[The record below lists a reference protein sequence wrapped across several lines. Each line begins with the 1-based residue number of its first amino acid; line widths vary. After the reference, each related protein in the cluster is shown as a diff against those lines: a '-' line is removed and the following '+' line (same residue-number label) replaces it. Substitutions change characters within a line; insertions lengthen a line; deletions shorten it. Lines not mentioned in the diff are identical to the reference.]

1 MINEAGDIRG
11 YKMLDYNLDNIRT
24 GHFVTRMYELYPE
37 AKNLLAMKTMM
48 KQLEKQPRT
57 NDGVYWHKAIY
68 AYQVWLDG
76 IFMGLPYRVLTAN
89 LMTKQGEM
97 KEKAAQKI
105 YNDAV
110 EQILKTYSRTLDP
123 KTGLNR
129 HAWDETNHT
138 FWADKQTGL
147 SQHCWG
153 RAQGWYTMAL
163 VELLDALPADYAR
176 RAEVEEV
183 LKKDFDAIIK
193 WQDKK
198 TGTWYQVMDSP
209 ERKGNYL
216 ESTCTSMFAYS
227 MLKAYRK
234 GYVKDVKYRDAGIK
248 AYRGIIKNFIKV
260 HPDKTISL
268 TQCCAV
274 AGLGPAATPEVE
286 AAMKKVN
293 PKGKVK
299 HNARRDGSFEYYL
312 SEPIRDNDAK
322 GVGPF
327 IWASLEMEMMGFDA
341 DNITASID
349 RKAVITRNNPIVNEA
364 DPLASLTV
372 GNGHFAA
379 TVDVTGLQSF
389 PFDYE
394 AGVPLNTMSDWG
406 WHSFKNTNNLQ
417 RSETEKAYDFG
428 HGHKE
433 IYAVEFKKGGGRDQ
447 QATEYF
453 RVNPHRLNLG
463 TIGFELKDKSGNKIA
478 LKDLKNIN
486 QELMLWD
493 GKIES
498 KFTADGTNVE
508 VTTACM
514 QDKDCMFARV
524 KSEMLKDQRATISIK
539 FAYPTG
545 KHADSG
551 ADWNSN
557 DKHQSQIVA
566 SDKNYAT
573 IARTI
578 DGSTYFVTIKWEG
591 DATLKEVAP
600 HHFSLSTT
608 EDILT
613 FCAEYTLRQNRMRP
627 APFEYDQAHKA
638 VLKAWPRF
646 WLKGAIAD
654 FSQCTDPRAKELE
667 RRVVLSQYLT
677 YINCANT
684 TAPQETGLTYNTW
697 FGRPHL
703 EMTWWHMVDF
713 SLWNRPE
720 VMKTVLDWYNDVAYP
735 EAINIAK
742 RQGFKGARWMKMT
755 DPWAGE
761 APSNTGSFLTWQQ
774 PHYIYM
780 AEEMYRHNPSKEILN
795 KYGEQVEATA
805 EFMADFAKQCAPKG
819 GKIKLFG
826 QTAMQES
833 MSKDFSYNHPF
844 EQAYWYYGLSVAQK
858 WRERKGLERNAEWDD
873 VISRMASLAE
883 KDGIYTAGEP
893 IKPFNANAK
902 QDDFDPF
909 VAAAQVNSK
918 EISEEDFNLK
928 CRSDHP
934 AVLGACG
941 LLPTTPLYDKD
952 KMVKTLNWVMD
963 NWNWPTTWGWDYGMV
978 AMCAARLGETN
989 TALNALLIDKQKN
1002 TYLKNGH
1009 NFQEPKRL
1017 RLYMPGNGALLTAVA
1032 MMCAGWD
1039 GSTEHNPGFPKDG
1052 KWNVRWEGFQKM
1064 Q

>member
-1 MINEAGDIRG
+1 
-11 YKMLDYNLDNIRT
+11 
-24 GHFVTRMYELYPE
+24 
-37 AKNLLAMKTMM
+37 
-48 KQLEKQPRT
+48 
-57 NDGVYWHKAIY
+57 
-68 AYQVWLDG
+68 
-76 IFMGLPYRVLTAN
+76 
-89 LMTKQGEM
+89 
-97 KEKAAQKI
+97 
-105 YNDAV
+105 
-110 EQILKTYSRTLDP
+110 
-123 KTGLNR
+123 
-129 HAWDETNHT
+129 
-138 FWADKQTGL
+138 
-147 SQHCWG
+147 
-153 RAQGWYTMAL
+153 MAL

-463 TIGFELKDKSGNKIA
+463 TIGFELKDRSGNKIA

-557 DKHQSQIVA
+557 DKHQLQIVV

-600 HHFSLSTT
+600 HHFNLSTT

-780 AEEMYRHNPSKEILN
+780 AEEMYRHNPSKETLN

-805 EFMADFAKQCAPKG
+805 EFMTDFAKQCAPKG
-819 GKIKLFG
+819 SKIKLFG

-978 AMCAARLGETN
+978 AMCAARLGETD